1 MANQKSGKDHTEA
14 SLRNFKEQNFV
25 AQNSS
30 LKNFTEQNFTSNV
43 ENSSKSIEHPKQEL
57 RKNKTGDAHRAY
69 EADTD
74 TSCSNETTFG
84 SKTAYNDACSND
96 VDAQAQSALPACAE
110 VLRARL
116 SEQFTRG
123 EIFATLQGANRDN
136 VHAVAIGNF
145 DGMHLGHQ
153 KLFERLG
160 EQGAIIVILAGGGT
174 KLTPFASRQ
183 AFTDKKIFYCDLR
196 AIKSLSGG
204 EFIALLR
211 QNFINLQK
219 IVVGEDFRFG
229 RDRAWGAE
237 FLQREF
243 CGQTCVLGEFCLSGG
258 GVHSSRIKE
267 LLSRGR
273 CEEAAELLGRDYE
286 ICGRIVRGQ
295 GRGAREFVATLNL
308 DASGYFM
315 PKSGVYATLA
325 RAGSKEFASV
335 SFLGHRLSTDGAFA
349 IETHIL
355 GDFAGF
361 EAGLNSAQDRASCC
375 GGQAAHFAQNLDEI
389 SACNSVE
396 ISTQNFAASNSLGAE
411 NKNLEAADKNS
422 GAKFACVKFIKFLRE
437 NRKFSDLTQ
446 LKEQILKDATEAETV
461 LRSRK
466 F

>member
-1 MANQKSGKDHTEA
+1 MANQKSCKDHTEV

-30 LKNFTEQNFTSNV
+30 LKNFTEQNFTSNG
-43 ENSSKSIEHPKQEL
+43 ENSSQNIKRPRQEL
-57 RKNKTGDAHRAY
+57 SENKAGDAHRAD

-136 VHAVAIGNF
+136 VRAVAIGNF

-153 KLFERLG
+153 KLFERLS
-160 EQGAIIVILAGGGT
+160 EHGAIIVILAGGGT

-237 FLQREF
+237 FLRREF
-243 CGQTCVLGEFCLSGG
+243 RGQTCVVGEFCLSGG

-273 CEEAAELLGRDYE
+273 CEEAAELLGRNYE

-315 PKSGVYATLA
+315 PKSGVYATVTSVRGA
-325 RAGSKEFASV
+325 NYKSV
-335 SFLGHRLSTDGAFA
+335 SFVGERLSTDGAFA

-355 GDFAGF
+355 EDFAGF
-361 EAGLNSAQDRASCC
+361 EAGLNSAQDRAPCC
-375 GGQAAHFAQNLDEI
+375 EGQAAHSARNLDEI

-396 ISTQNFAASNSLGAE
+396 ISTQNFAASESLDAE

-437 NRKFSDLTQ
+437 NRKFSDLAR
-446 LKEQILKDATEAETV
+446 LKEQILKDASEAEAV

>member
-1 MANQKSGKDHTEA
+1 MANQKSCKDHTKA

-30 LKNFTEQNFTSNV
+30 LQNFTERNSTSNGG
-43 ENSSKSIEHPKQEL
+43 NSSKSIEHPKQEL
-57 RKNKTGDAHRAY
+57 RENKTGDAHRAD

-74 TSCSNETTFG
+74 AACSNETAYG
-84 SKTAYNDACSND
+84 STCGNG
-96 VDAQAQSALPACAE
+96 VDAQAQGMLPACAE

-123 EIFATLQGANRDN
+123 EIFATLQGANREE
-136 VHAVAIGNF
+136 VRAVAIGNF

-229 RDRAWGAE
+229 RDRAWDVE
-237 FLQREF
+237 FLRREF
-243 CGQTCVLGEFCLSGG
+243 RWQTCVVGEFCLSGS

-286 ICGRIVRGQ
+286 ICGRVVRGQ

-335 SFLGHRLSTDGAFA
+335 SFLGRRLSTDGAYA
-349 IETHIL
+349 LETHIL
-355 GDFAGF
+355 GDFTGF
-361 EAGLNSAQDRASCC
+361 EAGLNSAQDRAPCC
-375 GGQAAHFAQNLDEI
+375 GRQVAHSAQNLDEI
-389 SACNSVE
+389 STRNSVE
-396 ISTQNFAASNSLGAE
+396 ISTQNFAASESLDAE
-411 NKNLEAADKNS
+411 NKNLEAAGKNS

-437 NRKFSDLTQ
+437 NRKFSDLAR
-446 LKEQILKDATEAETV
+446 LKEQILKDVSEAEAV

>member
-1 MANQKSGKDHTEA
+1 MANQKSCKDHTEA
-14 SLRNFKEQNFV
+14 SLRNFKERNFV

-30 LKNFTEQNFTSNV
+30 LKNFTEQNFTSNG

-57 RKNKTGDAHRAY
+57 RKNKTGDAHRAD

-96 VDAQAQSALPACAE
+96 VDVQAQGTLPAFAE

-116 SEQFTRG
+116 SEQFARG
-123 EIFATLQGANRDN
+123 DIFATLQGANRDN

-183 AFTDKKIFYCDLR
+183 AFTNKKIFYCDLR

-229 RDRAWGAE
+229 RDRAWDVE
-237 FLQREF
+237 FLRREF
-243 CGQTCVLGEFCLSGG
+243 RGQTCVIGEFCLSGG

-267 LLSRGR
+267 LLSHGQ
-273 CEEAAELLGRDYE
+273 CEAAAELLGRNYE

-349 IETHIL
+349 LETHIL

-361 EAGLNSAQDRASCC
+361 EAGLNSAQDRAPCC
-375 GGQAAHFAQNLDEI
+375 GGQVAHSARNSDEI
-389 SACNSVE
+389 SARNSVE
-396 ISTQNFAASNSLGAE
+396 ISTQNFAASESLDAE

-437 NRKFSDLTQ
+437 NRKFSNLAQ
-446 LKEQILKDATEAETV
+446 LKEQILKNASEAEAV

>member
-1 MANQKSGKDHTEA
+1 MANQKSCKDHTEA

-25 AQNSS
+25 SQNSS
-30 LKNFTEQNFTSNV
+30 LKNFTEQNFTSNG
-43 ENSSKSIEHPKQEL
+43 ENSSQNIKRTKQEFSE
-57 RKNKTGDAHRAY
+57 NKTSNAHRAD

-74 TSCSNETTFG
+74 TSCRNETTFG

-96 VDAQAQSALPACAE
+96 VDVQAQSALPACAE

-116 SEQFTRG
+116 SEQFARG

-136 VHAVAIGNF
+136 VRAVAIGNF

-153 KLFERLG
+153 KLFEHLG
-160 EQGAIIVILAGGGT
+160 EHGAIIVILAGGGT

-183 AFTDKKIFYCDLR
+183 AFTNKKIFYCDLR

-229 RDRAWGAE
+229 RDRAWDVE
-237 FLQREF
+237 FLRREF
-243 CGQTCVLGEFCLSGG
+243 RGQTCVVGEFCLSGG

-273 CEEAAELLGRDYE
+273 CEEAAELLGRNYE
-286 ICGRIVRGQ
+286 ICGRIVHGQ

-308 DASGYFM
+308 EPGWFFI
-315 PKSGVYATLA
+315 PKSGVYASITSVCGV
-325 RAGSKEFASV
+325 RHKSV
-335 SFLGHRLSTDGAFA
+335 SFVGERLSTDGAFA

-355 GDFAGF
+355 GNFAGF
-361 EAGLNSAQDRASCC
+361 EAGLNSAQDRAPCC
-375 GGQAAHFAQNLDEI
+375 EGQAAHSARNSDEI
-389 SACNSVE
+389 SARNSTE
-396 ISTQNFAASNSLGAE
+396 ISTQNFAASESLDAE
-411 NKNLEAADKNS
+411 NKNLEATSKNS
-422 GAKFACVKFIKFLRE
+422 TTKFVCVKFIKFLRE
-437 NRKFSDLTQ
+437 NRKFSDLAQ
-446 LKEQILKDATEAETV
+446 LKEQILKDASEAEAV

>member
-1 MANQKSGKDHTEA
+1 MSG
-14 SLRNFKEQNFV
+14 
-25 AQNSS
+25 
-30 LKNFTEQNFTSNV
+30 
-43 ENSSKSIEHPKQEL
+43 
-57 RKNKTGDAHRAY
+57 NKTGDAHCAD

-74 TSCSNETTFG
+74 AACSNETTFG
-84 SKTAYNDACSND
+84 SKTVYNDACSNG
-96 VDAQAQSALPACAE
+96 VDAQAQGTLPACAE

-123 EIFATLQGANRDN
+123 EIFATLQGANRDD
-136 VHAVAIGNF
+136 VCAVAIGNF

-153 KLFERLG
+153 KLFENLG
-160 EQGAIIVILAGGGT
+160 EHGAIIVILTGGGT

-183 AFTDKKIFYCDLR
+183 AFTNKKIFYCDLR

-204 EFIALLR
+204 EFIELLE

-229 RDRAWGAE
+229 RDRAWGVE
-237 FLQREF
+237 FLRREF
-243 CGQTCVLGEFCLSGG
+243 HGQTCVVGEFCLSGG

-273 CEEAAELLGRDYE
+273 CEEAAELLGRNYE
-286 ICGRIVRGQ
+286 ICGRVVRGQ

-315 PKSGVYATLA
+315 PKSGVYVSLA

-335 SFLGHRLSTDGAFA
+335 SFLGHRLSTDRAFA
-349 IETHIL
+349 LETHIL

-361 EAGLNSAQDRASCC
+361 EAGLNSAQDRAPCC
-375 GGQAAHFAQNLDEI
+375 GGQAAHYARNLDEI
-389 SACNSVE
+389 SARNSAE
-396 ISTQNFAASNSLGAE
+396 ISTQNFAASESLDAE

-437 NRKFSDLTQ
+437 NQNFTDLAR
-446 LKEQILKDATEAETV
+446 LKEQILKDASEAETV

>member
-1 MANQKSGKDHTEA
+1 MANQKSCKDHTAA

-25 AQNSS
+25 AQDSN
-30 LKNFTEQNFTSNV
+30 LQNFTEQNFTSNG
-43 ENSSKSIEHPKQEL
+43 ENSSQNIKRPRQEL
-57 RKNKTGDAHRAY
+57 SENKTGDAHCAD

-116 SEQFTRG
+116 SEQFARG
-123 EIFATLQGANRDN
+123 EIFASPQNAAREE
-136 VHAVAIGNF
+136 VRAVAIGNF

-160 EQGAIIVILAGGGT
+160 EHGAIIVILAGGGT

-229 RDRAWGAE
+229 RDRAWDVE
-237 FLQREF
+237 FLRREF
-243 CGQTCVLGEFCLSGG
+243 RGQTCVIGEFCLSGG

-308 DASGYFM
+308 EPGWFFI
-315 PKSGVYATLA
+315 PKSGVYATITSVRGA
-325 RAGSKEFASV
+325 RYKSV
-335 SFLGHRLSTDGAFA
+335 SFVGERLSTDGAFA
-349 IETHIL
+349 LETHIL

-361 EAGLNSAQDRASCC
+361 EASLNSEQDRAPCC
-375 GGQAAHFAQNLDEI
+375 GGQAAHSAQNLDEI

-396 ISTQNFAASNSLGAE
+396 ISTQNFAASESLDAE

-437 NRKFSDLTQ
+437 NRKFSDLAQ
-446 LKEQILKDATEAETV
+446 LKEQILKDASEAEAV

>member
-30 LKNFTEQNFTSNV
+30 LKNFTEQNFTSNG
-43 ENSSKSIEHPKQEL
+43 ENSSQNIKRPRQEFNE
-57 RKNKTGDAHRAY
+57 NKTGDAHRAD

-74 TSCSNETTFG
+74 AACSNETTFG

-96 VDAQAQSALPACAE
+96 VDVQAQGTLPACAE

-116 SEQFTRG
+116 SEQFARG
-123 EIFATLQGANRDN
+123 DIFATLQGANRDN
-136 VHAVAIGNF
+136 VRAVAIGNF

-160 EQGAIIVILAGGGT
+160 EHGAIIVILAGGGT

-183 AFTDKKIFYCDLR
+183 AFTNKKIFYCDLR

-229 RDRAWGAE
+229 RDRAWDVE
-237 FLQREF
+237 FLRREF
-243 CGQTCVLGEFCLSGG
+243 RGQTCVLGEFCLSGG
-258 GVHSSRIKE
+258 GVHSSKIKE

-273 CEEAAELLGRDYE
+273 CEEAAELLGRNYE

-355 GDFAGF
+355 GGFAGF
-361 EAGLNSAQDRASCC
+361 EAVNSAQDHAPCC
-375 GGQAAHFAQNLDEI
+375 GGQAAHSAQNLDEI

-396 ISTQNFAASNSLGAE
+396 ISTQNFAASESLDAE
-411 NKNLEAADKNS
+411 NKNLKAADKNS

-437 NRKFSDLTQ
+437 NRKFSDLAR
-446 LKEQILKDATEAETV
+446 LKEQILKDASEAEAV

>member
-1 MANQKSGKDHTEA
+1 MANQKSCKDHTEA

-25 AQNSS
+25 AQNSN
-30 LKNFTEQNFTSNV
+30 LQNFTEQDFTSNG
-43 ENSSKSIEHPKQEL
+43 ENSSQNIKSPRQEL
-57 RKNKTGDAHRAY
+57 SENKTGDAHRAD

-74 TSCSNETTFG
+74 AACSNET
-84 SKTAYNDACSND
+84 AYGGTCSNG

-123 EIFATLQGANRDN
+123 EIFATLQGASRDN
-136 VHAVAIGNF
+136 VRAVAIGNF

-183 AFTDKKIFYCDLR
+183 TFTNKKIFYCDLR

-229 RDRAWGAE
+229 RDRAWDVE
-237 FLQREF
+237 FLRREF
-243 CGQTCVLGEFCLSGG
+243 RGQTCVVGEFCLSGS

-308 DASGYFM
+308 EPGWFFI
-315 PKSGVYATLA
+315 PKSGVYASITSVRGA
-325 RAGSKEFASV
+325 SYKSV
-335 SFLGHRLSTDGAFA
+335 SFLGRRLSTDEAYA
-349 IETHIL
+349 LETHIL

-361 EAGLNSAQDRASCC
+361 EAGLNSAQDRAPCC
-375 GGQAAHFAQNLDEI
+375 GRQAAHFAQNLDEI
-389 SACNSVE
+389 SACNSAK
-396 ISTQNFAASNSLGAE
+396 IPMQNFAASESLDAE

-437 NRKFSDLTQ
+437 NRKFSDLAQ
-446 LKEQILKDATEAETV
+446 LKEQILKDASEAEAV

>member
-1 MANQKSGKDHTEA
+1 MDEAAIMANQKSCKDHTEA

-30 LKNFTEQNFTSNV
+30 LKNFTEQNFTSNG
-43 ENSSKSIEHPKQEL
+43 ENSSQNIKRPRQEL
-57 RKNKTGDAHRAY
+57 SENKTGDAHRAD
-69 EADTD
+69 EANTD
-74 TSCSNETTFG
+74 AACSNETTYG
-84 SKTAYNDACSND
+84 GTCGNG

-116 SEQFTRG
+116 SEQFARG

-136 VHAVAIGNF
+136 VRAVAIGNF

-160 EQGAIIVILAGGGT
+160 EHGVIIVILAGGGT

-229 RDRAWGAE
+229 RDRAWDVE
-237 FLQREF
+237 FLRSEF
-243 CGQTCVLGEFCLSGG
+243 SGQTCVVGEFCLSGG

-295 GRGAREFVATLNL
+295 GRGTREFVATLNL
-308 DASGYFM
+308 DASGYFI

-361 EAGLNSAQDRASCC
+361 EAGLNSAQDRAPCC
-375 GGQAAHFAQNLDEI
+375 GGQAAHSARNSDEI
-389 SACNSVE
+389 SARNSAE
-396 ISTQNFAASNSLGAE
+396 ISMQNFAASESLDAE
-411 NKNLEAADKNS
+411 NKILEAASKNS
-422 GAKFACVKFIKFLRE
+422 GATFACVKFIKFLRE
-437 NRKFSDLTQ
+437 NRKFSDPAQ
-446 LKEQILKDATEAETV
+446 LKEQILKDATEAEAV

>member
-1 MANQKSGKDHTEA
+1 MANQKSCKDHTGT
-14 SLRNFKEQNFV
+14 SLRNFKERNFV

-30 LKNFTEQNFTSNV
+30 LKNFTEQNFTSNG

-57 RKNKTGDAHRAY
+57 RKNKTGDAHRAD
-69 EADTD
+69 EADND

-84 SKTAYNDACSND
+84 SKTAYGGTCGNG
-96 VDAQAQSALPACAE
+96 VDAQAQGTFPACAE

-123 EIFATLQGANRDN
+123 EIFATLDGANRDN
-136 VHAVAIGNF
+136 VRAVAIGNF

-153 KLFERLG
+153 KLFENLG
-160 EQGAIIVILAGGGT
+160 EYGAIIVILAGGGT

-183 AFTDKKIFYCDLR
+183 AFTNKKIFYCDLR

-237 FLQREF
+237 FLRREF
-243 CGQTCVLGEFCLSGG
+243 RGQTCVLGEFCLSGG

-267 LLSRGR
+267 LLSRGQ
-273 CEEAAELLGRDYE
+273 CEAAAELLGRDYE

-315 PKSGVYATLA
+315 PKSGVYASLT
-325 RAGSKEFASV
+325 RTESKEFASV

-355 GDFAGF
+355 ENFAGF
-361 EAGLNSAQDRASCC
+361 EAGLNSAQDHAPCC
-375 GGQAAHFAQNLDEI
+375 GGQAAHSARNSDEI
-389 SACNSVE
+389 SARNSTE
-396 ISTQNFAASNSLGAE
+396 ISTQNFAASESLDAE
-411 NKNLEAADKNS
+411 NKNLEATSKNS
-422 GAKFACVKFIKFLRE
+422 TTKFVCVKFIKFLRE
-437 NRKFSDLTQ
+437 NRKFSDLAQ
-446 LKEQILKDATEAETV
+446 LKEQILKDASEAEAV

>member
-1 MANQKSGKDHTEA
+1 MANQKSGKNHKEA

-25 AQNSS
+25 SQNSS
-30 LKNFTEQNFTSNV
+30 LKNFTEQNFTSNG
-43 ENSSKSIEHPKQEL
+43 ENSSQNIKRPRQEL
-57 RKNKTGDAHRAY
+57 SENKTGDAHR
-69 EADTD
+69 EDKADTD

-116 SEQFTRG
+116 SEQFARG
-123 EIFATLQGANRDN
+123 DIFATLQGANRDN
-136 VHAVAIGNF
+136 VRAVAIGNF

-153 KLFERLG
+153 KLFEHLG
-160 EQGAIIVILAGGGT
+160 EHGAIIVILAGGDA
-174 KLTPFASRQ
+174 KLTPFASRGAYTQ
-183 AFTDKKIFYCDLR
+183 KKLFYCELSK
-196 AIKSLSGG
+196 IKNLSGG
-204 EFIALLR
+204 EFIELLE

-229 RDRAWGAE
+229 RDRACGVE
-237 FLQREF
+237 FLRREF
-243 CGQTCVLGEFCLSGG
+243 RGQTCVVGEFCLSGG

-273 CEEAAELLGRDYE
+273 CEEAAELLGRNYE

-315 PKSGVYATLA
+315 PKSGVYATVTSV
-325 RAGSKEFASV
+325 RGTNYKSV
-335 SFLGHRLSTDGAFA
+335 SFVGERLSTDGAFA

-355 GDFAGF
+355 GGFAGF
-361 EAGLNSAQDRASCC
+361 EAVNSAQDRAPCC
-375 GGQAAHFAQNLDEI
+375 GRQAAHSARNLDEI

-396 ISTQNFAASNSLGAE
+396 ISTQNFAASESLDAE
-411 NKNLEAADKNS
+411 NKNLEVADKNS

-437 NRKFSDLTQ
+437 NRKFSDLAQ
-446 LKEQILKDATEAETV
+446 LKEQILKDATEAEAV

>member
-1 MANQKSGKDHTEA
+1 MANQKSCKDHTEA

-57 RKNKTGDAHRAY
+57 RKNKTGDAHRAD

-110 VLRARL
+110 VLRACL
-116 SEQFTRG
+116 SEQFARG
-123 EIFATLQGANRDN
+123 DIFATLQGANRDN
-136 VHAVAIGNF
+136 VRAVAIGNF

-153 KLFERLG
+153 KLFEHLG
-160 EQGAIIVILAGGGT
+160 EHGAIIVILAGGGT

-183 AFTDKKIFYCDLR
+183 AFTNKKIFYCDLR

-229 RDRAWGAE
+229 RHRAWDVE
-237 FLQREF
+237 FLRREF
-243 CGQTCVLGEFCLSGG
+243 RGQTCVVGEFCLSGG

-273 CEEAAELLGRDYE
+273 CEEAAELLGRNYE

-308 DASGYFM
+308 EPGWFFI
-315 PKSGVYATLA
+315 PKSGVYATVTSVRGA
-325 RAGSKEFASV
+325 RYKSV
-335 SFLGHRLSTDGAFA
+335 SFVGERLSTDGAFA

-355 GDFAGF
+355 EDFAGF
-361 EAGLNSAQDRASCC
+361 EAGLNSAQDRAPCC
-375 GGQAAHFAQNLDEI
+375 EGQAAHFAQNLDEI
-389 SACNSVE
+389 SARNSTE
-396 ISTQNFAASNSLGAE
+396 ISTQNFAASESLDAE
-411 NKNLEAADKNS
+411 NKNLEAMSQNENM
-422 GAKFACVKFIKFLRE
+422 KFVCVKFIKFLRE
-437 NRKFSDLTQ
+437 NRKFSDLAQ
-446 LKEQILKDATEAETV
+446 LKEQILKDASEAEAV
-461 LRSRK
+461 LRSCK

>member
-1 MANQKSGKDHTEA
+1 MANQKSGKDHTGT

-25 AQNSS
+25 SQNSN
-30 LKNFTEQNFTSNV
+30 LKNFTEQNSTSNV
-43 ENSSKSIEHPKQEL
+43 ENSSQNIKRPRQEL
-57 RKNKTGDAHRAY
+57 SENKAGDAHRAD

-74 TSCSNETTFG
+74 AACSNET
-84 SKTAYNDACSND
+84 AYGGTCGNG

-116 SEQFTRG
+116 SEQFARG

-136 VHAVAIGNF
+136 VRAVAIGNF

-153 KLFERLG
+153 KLFENLG
-160 EQGAIIVILAGGGT
+160 EHGAIIVILAGGGT

-183 AFTDKKIFYCDLR
+183 AFTNKKIFYCDLR
-196 AIKSLSGG
+196 AIKSLSGAK
-204 EFIALLR
+204 FIALLR

-229 RDRAWGAE
+229 RDRAWDVE
-237 FLQREF
+237 FLRREF
-243 CGQTCVLGEFCLSGG
+243 RGQTRVVGEFCLSGS

-315 PKSGVYATLA
+315 PKSGVYATLV

-355 GDFAGF
+355 GDFVGF
-361 EAGLNSAQDRASCC
+361 EAGLNSAQDYAPCC
-375 GGQAAHFAQNLDEI
+375 GGQAAHSARNSDEI
-389 SACNSVE
+389 SARNSAK
-396 ISTQNFAASNSLGAE
+396 IPMQNFAASESMDTE
-411 NKNLEAADKNS
+411 NKNLEVADKNG

-437 NRKFSDLTQ
+437 NRKFSDLAQ
-446 LKEQILKDATEAETV
+446 LKEQILKDASEAEAV

>member
-1 MANQKSGKDHTEA
+1 MANQKSCKDHTEA
-14 SLRNFKEQNFV
+14 SLRNFKNQNFV
-25 AQNSS
+25 AQDSN
-30 LKNFTEQNFTSNV
+30 LQNFTEQNFTSNG
-43 ENSSKSIEHPKQEL
+43 ENSSQNIKHTRQEL
-57 RKNKTGDAHRAY
+57 SENKTDDAHRAD

-74 TSCSNETTFG
+74 AACSN
-84 SKTAYNDACSND
+84 KTAYGGTCGNG
-96 VDAQAQSALPACAE
+96 VDAQAQGMLPACAE

-116 SEQFTRG
+116 SEQFARG
-123 EIFATLQGANRDN
+123 EIFATLQSANRDD
-136 VHAVAIGNF
+136 VCAVAIGNF

-160 EQGAIIVILAGGGT
+160 EHGAIIVILAGGST

-183 AFTDKKIFYCDLR
+183 AFTNKKIFYCDLR

-229 RDRAWGAE
+229 RDRAWDVE
-237 FLQREF
+237 FLRHEF
-243 CGQTCVLGEFCLSGG
+243 RGQTCVIGEFCLSGG

-273 CEEAAELLGRDYE
+273 CEEAAELLGRNYE

-315 PKSGVYATLA
+315 PKSGVYATMA

-355 GDFAGF
+355 GGFASF
-361 EAGLNSAQDRASCC
+361 EAVNSAQDYAPCC
-375 GGQAAHFAQNLDEI
+375 GGQAAHSARNSDEI

-396 ISTQNFAASNSLGAE
+396 ISTQNFAASESLDAE
-411 NKNLEAADKNS
+411 NKNLEAADKNG

-437 NRKFSDLTQ
+437 NRKFSDLAQ
-446 LKEQILKDATEAETV
+446 LKEQILKDASEAEAV

>member
-1 MANQKSGKDHTEA
+1 MSE
-14 SLRNFKEQNFV
+14 
-25 AQNSS
+25 
-30 LKNFTEQNFTSNV
+30 
-43 ENSSKSIEHPKQEL
+43 
-57 RKNKTGDAHRAY
+57 NKTGDAHR
-69 EADTD
+69 EDKADTD
-74 TSCSNETTFG
+74 AACSNET
-84 SKTAYNDACSND
+84 AYGGTCGND
-96 VDAQAQSALPACAE
+96 VDMQAQGTLPACAE

-116 SEQFTRG
+116 SEQFARG

-136 VHAVAIGNF
+136 VRAIAIGNF

-153 KLFERLG
+153 KLFEHLG
-160 EQGAIIVILAGGGT
+160 EHGAIIVILAGGDA
-174 KLTPFASRQ
+174 KLTPFASRGAYTQ
-183 AFTDKKIFYCDLR
+183 KKLFYCELSK
-196 AIKSLSGG
+196 IKNLSGG
-204 EFIALLR
+204 EFIELLE

-229 RDRAWGAE
+229 RDRACGVE
-237 FLQREF
+237 FLRREF
-243 CGQTCVLGEFCLSGG
+243 RGQTCVLGEFCLSGG
-258 GVHSSRIKE
+258 GVHSSKIKE

-273 CEEAAELLGRDYE
+273 CEEAAELLGRNYE

-361 EAGLNSAQDRASCC
+361 EAGLNSAQDYAPCC
-375 GGQAAHFAQNLDEI
+375 GGQAAHSARNLDEI

-396 ISTQNFAASNSLGAE
+396 ISTQNFASIESLDAE

-422 GAKFACVKFIKFLRE
+422 GAKFACVKFIEFLRE
-437 NRKFSDLTQ
+437 NRKFSDLAQ
-446 LKEQILKDATEAETV
+446 LKEQILKDASEAEAV

>member
-30 LKNFTEQNFTSNV
+30 LKNFTEQNFTSNG
-43 ENSSKSIEHPKQEL
+43 ENSSQNIKRPRQEL
-57 RKNKTGDAHRAY
+57 SENKAGDAHRAD

-74 TSCSNETTFG
+74 AACSNET
-84 SKTAYNDACSND
+84 AYGGTCSNG
-96 VDAQAQSALPACAE
+96 VDAQAQGTLPACAE

-123 EIFATLQGANRDN
+123 EIFATLQDANRDN
-136 VHAVAIGNF
+136 VRAVAIGNF

-160 EQGAIIVILAGGGT
+160 EHGAIIVILAGGGT

-183 AFTDKKIFYCDLR
+183 AFTNKKIFYCDLR

-229 RDRAWGAE
+229 RDRAWDVE
-237 FLQREF
+237 FLRREF
-243 CGQTCVLGEFCLSGG
+243 RGQTCVVGEFCLSGS

-267 LLSRGR
+267 LLSCGR
-273 CEEAAELLGRDYE
+273 CEEAAELLGRNYE
-286 ICGRIVRGQ
+286 ICGRIVCGQ

-355 GDFAGF
+355 GDFVGF
-361 EAGLNSAQDRASCC
+361 EAGLNSAQDRAPCC
-375 GGQAAHFAQNLDEI
+375 GGQAAHSAQNLDEI
-389 SACNSVE
+389 SACNSAE
-396 ISTQNFAASNSLGAE
+396 ISTQNFAASESLDAE
-411 NKNLEAADKNS
+411 NKILEAADKNS

-437 NRKFSDLTQ
+437 NRKFSDLAQ
-446 LKEQILKDATEAETV
+446 LKEQILKDASEAEAV

>member
-1 MANQKSGKDHTEA
+1 MANQKSCKDHTGA
-14 SLRNFKEQNFV
+14 LLRNFKERNFV

-30 LKNFTEQNFTSNV
+30 LKNFTEQNFTSNG

-57 RKNKTGDAHRAY
+57 RKNKTGDAHRAD

-183 AFTDKKIFYCDLR
+183 AFTNKKIFYCDLR

-229 RDRAWGAE
+229 RDRAWDVE
-237 FLQREF
+237 FLRREF
-243 CGQTCVLGEFCLSGG
+243 RGQTCVVGEFCLSGG

-273 CEEAAELLGRDYE
+273 CEEAAELLGRNYE

-308 DASGYFM
+308 DASGYFI
-315 PKSGVYATLA
+315 PKSGVYASLA
-325 RAGSKEFASV
+325 RTGSKEFASV

-349 IETHIL
+349 LETHIL

-361 EAGLNSAQDRASCC
+361 EAGLNSAQDRAPCC
-375 GGQAAHFAQNLDEI
+375 RGQAAHSARNSDEI
-389 SACNSVE
+389 SARNSAE
-396 ISTQNFAASNSLGAE
+396 ISTQNFAASESLDAE
-411 NKNLEAADKNS
+411 NKNLEAVGKNS
-422 GAKFACVKFIKFLRE
+422 GAEFVCVKFIKFLRK

-446 LKEQILKDATEAETV
+446 LKEQILKDASEAEAV